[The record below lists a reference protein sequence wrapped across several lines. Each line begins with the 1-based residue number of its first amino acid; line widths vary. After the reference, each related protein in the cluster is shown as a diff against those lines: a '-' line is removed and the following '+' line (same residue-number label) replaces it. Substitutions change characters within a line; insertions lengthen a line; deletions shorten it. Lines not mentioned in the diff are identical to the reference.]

1 MPGFSGQGI
10 VSIAER
16 LPSGLP
22 GIFAEFGNADTFELG
37 LTEESVERTESMS
50 GQRLPYRKMTKS
62 RGGTLKLKG
71 DEFNSKNFA
80 RAVIGRI
87 IDVAAGDAVVGH
99 PLPTGM
105 AVGDIYALPAK
116 NVAAASVTLKD
127 STAGAAKVLTR
138 DTHYAFDPLSSEI
151 KLLNITAG
159 GAYAQPFKADFTPG
173 AYRAIGAFQDVS
185 KEFFVRLKGIN
196 TDTGEH
202 GITDVYRVKINP
214 TKALALINS
223 DFLDFEL
230 DCTVLA
236 DLTRSTDAAGGQF
249 FGFFTAPVA

>member
-16 LPSGLP
+16 QANGLP
-22 GIFAEFGNADTFELG
+22 GIFSDFGNCDTFELG
-37 LTEESVERTESMS
+37 LTEETVERAESMT

-80 RAVIGRI
+80 RAVIGKI
-87 IDVAAGDAVVGH
+87 IDVAAGSAVVGH
-99 PLPTGM
+99 VLPAGM
-105 AVGDIYALPAK
+105 VVGDAYALPGK
-116 NVAAASVTLKD
+116 NVTANTVTIKD
-127 STAGAAKVLTR
+127 STATPKTLTLN
-138 DTHYAFDPLSSEI
+138 THYSFDPLSAEI
-151 KLLNITAG
+151 LLLNLTAG
-159 GAYAQPFKADFTPG
+159 GPYTQPFKADFTPG

-185 KEFFVRLKGIN
+185 KEFFIRLKGIN
-196 TDTGEH
+196 TDTGER
-202 GITDVYRVKINP
+202 GISDVYRVKISP
-214 TKALALINS
+214 TKALSLINS

-236 DLTRSTDAAGGQF
+236 DLTRQTADAGGQF
-249 FGFFTAPVA
+249 YGFYTAPAA

>member
-16 LPSGLP
+16 QANGLP
-22 GIFAEFGNADTFELG
+22 GIFSDFGNCDTFELG

-50 GQRLPYRKMTKS
+50 GQRLPFRKMTKS

-80 RAVIGRI
+80 RAVIGKI
-87 IDVAAGDAVVGH
+87 TDVAVGSAVAGHV
-99 PLPTGM
+99 LPTGM
-105 AVGDIYALPAK
+105 VVGDVYALPGK
-116 NVAAASVTLKD
+116 NIASNSVALKD
-127 STAGAAKVLTR
+127 SSATPKSLTL
-138 DTHYAFDPLSSEI
+138 DTHYSFDPLSGEI
-151 KLLNITAG
+151 KLLNITTG
-159 GAYAQPFKADFTPG
+159 GPYTQPFKADFTPG
-173 AYRAIGAFQDVS
+173 AHRAIGAFQDVS
-185 KEFFVRLKGIN
+185 KEFFIRLKGIN
-196 TDTGEH
+196 TDTGER
-202 GITDVYRVKINP
+202 GVTDVFRVKINP

-236 DLTRSTDAAGGQF
+236 DLTRQTTDAGGQF
-249 FGFFTAPVA
+249 FGFYTAPAA